1 MNKKT
6 TYTAPEIESLPMDI
20 LQLLSGSPV
29 DEGENNKSDDTI
41 TDPNDLGAKSN
52 NNWNSDWE

>member
-29 DEGENNKSDDTI
+29 DEGENNKNDDTI
-41 TDPNDLGAKSN
+41 TDPSDLGAKSN
-52 NNWNSDWE
+52 NWNSDWE

>member
-6 TYTAPEIESLPMDI
+6 TYIAPEIESLPMDI

-29 DEGENNKSDDTI
+29 DEGENNKNDDTI
-41 TDPNDLGAKSN
+41 TDPSDLGAKSN
-52 NNWNSDWE
+52 NWNSDWE